1 MIQDQDFRVS
11 SSSSLKYE
19 RAVQGSFGSFAL
31 INRVVT
37 RGFALFLGAL
47 LVQIGTDCLLS
58 QSSSSYARSQFAS
71 AQPTTAQTRPVQDP
85 RPKRDVPAV
94 TQRYVEEMSKVT
106 EILSPDEGE
115 DEDEKEFDPEAEDT
129 RDLPR
134 AQELLDRLLSRRWLN
149 DNERAQ
155 THQTY
160 AWLAQDSERTELAIE
175 HLLKLLDYRESVRYT
190 IEERALD
197 GLSRLYYSIENY
209 ESSLDYAL
217 QFMDLALTVNA
228 NQCSYVAQIYLNLE
242 DWENVKKWVKLAIDK
257 KKEMSRPVPE
267 SWWQLLLYALTT
279 LEHWDEALETLK
291 ILVVE
296 FPKRDYWLGMA
307 QAYAELEQENNSM
320 YTLEAA
326 HSAGMFARE
335 SDYTNLANRVYL
347 ADAPQ
352 RAVWIFED
360 GFEKEIVE
368 RSAKN
373 LKRYAQYQWIA
384 RDYDAAIE
392 AYLQS
397 LELEPNGITWQ
408 RVAQLY
414 MQVNQYKECA
424 DACDM
429 AVDSGDL
436 EDEYSVRY
444 QKGLCQFFGNDFEGA
459 SETLV
464 DLRNDVRGMED
475 RETLLRNVRIYI
487 EAVDTEFRRIQHEQ
501 EVSDLERAYREEKA
515 KAQS

>member
-1 MIQDQDFRVS
+1 MFQDQDFRVS
-11 SSSSLKYE
+11 SSSSLE
-19 RAVQGSFGSFAL
+19 RACAAQGRFKSSGL
-31 INRVVT
+31 LNRVVT
-37 RGFALFLGAL
+37 RGFALLTGAL

-58 QSSSSYARSQFAS
+58 QSSSSYARSQFIS
-71 AQPTTAQTRPVQDP
+71 AQNTTAQTRPVQDP
-85 RPKRDVPAV
+85 RPKREVPAV
-94 TQRYVEEMSKVT
+94 TQRWVEEMSKVT
-106 EILSPDEGE
+106 EILNPDEGE
-115 DEDEKEFDPEAEDT
+115 EEEEEEFDPEAEDT
-129 RDLPR
+129 RDLPK

-160 AWLAQDSERTELAIE
+160 AWLAQDTERTELAIE
-175 HLLKLLDYRESVRYT
+175 HLKKLLEYRESIRYT

-197 GLSRLYYSIENY
+197 GLSRLYYSIEDY

-217 QFMDLALTVNA
+217 QFMDLTLTVNA

-257 KKEMSRPVPE
+257 KKEMFRPVPE

-279 LEHWDEALETLK
+279 LEQWDEALATLK
-291 ILVVE
+291 VLVVE
-296 FPKRDYWLGMA
+296 FPKRDYWLGLA
-307 QAYAELEQENNSM
+307 QAYAELDEENNSM

-326 HSAGMFARE
+326 HTAGMFARE

-352 RAVWIFED
+352 RAVWILED

-373 LKRYAQYQWIA
+373 LKRYAQYQWIS
-384 RDYDAAIE
+384 RDYEGAIE
-392 AYLQS
+392 AYRQS
-397 LELEPNGITWQ
+397 LEIESNGITWH

-414 MQVNQYKECA
+414 MQVNQYDECA

-429 AVDSGDL
+429 AVDSGELDDP
-436 EDEYSVRY
+436 ESVRY
-444 QKGLCQFFGNDFEGA
+444 QKGLCQFFGNDYEGA
-459 SETLV
+459 RETLV
-464 DLRNDVRGMED
+464 DLRNDIRDLED
-475 RETLLRNVRIYI
+475 RDTLLRNVRIYI
-487 EAVDTEFRRIQHEQ
+487 EAVNTEFRRIEHEQ
-501 EVSDLERAYREEKA
+501 EVSDQERAYREEKA
-515 KAQS
+515 RAQS